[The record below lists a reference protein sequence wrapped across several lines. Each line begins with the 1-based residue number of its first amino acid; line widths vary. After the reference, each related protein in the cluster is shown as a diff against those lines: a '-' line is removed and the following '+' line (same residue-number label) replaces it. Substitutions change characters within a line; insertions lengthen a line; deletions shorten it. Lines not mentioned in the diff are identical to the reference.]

1 MRTCDFEDTTLRT
14 RLWGHAT
21 LRTMRLWGH
30 ATLRTNS
37 KFQNIKKYWIYD
49 ANTLGIYVIWRV
61 SGRPSGAGLEKV
73 CNFEG
78 FCLGNVHILL
88 DICCQNLGI
97 YVIWRVSG
105 RPSGAGLGNVHFWTF
120 FTNFWKIS
128 DNFAKVCHV
137 QNFCPQSRMSS
148 KSPVLKVACPQ
159 SRVLNVAVLNVACP
173 QCPIGVPLL
182 IKRWHRER
190 KNRF

>member
-1 MRTCDFEDTTLRT
+1 M
-14 RLWGHAT
+14 
-21 LRTMRLWGH
+21 
-30 ATLRTNS
+30 RTNS

-97 YVIWRVSG
+97 YVILRVSW
-105 RPSGAGLGNVHFWTF
+105 RPSGAGLENVHFEGF
-120 FTNFWKIS
+120 CLGKVHILLDIFCQNFGICVIWRVREMMHFS
-128 DNFAKVCHV
+128 NV
-137 QNFCPQSRMSS
+137 FCPQSRMSS
-148 KSPVLKVACPQ
+148 KSHVLKVVSSTSP
-159 SRVLNVAVLNVACP
+159 VLNVP
-173 QCPIGVPLL
+173 
-182 IKRWHRER
+182 
-190 KNRF
+190 

>member
-1 MRTCDFEDTTLRT
+1 MRTGDIEDKIILKISTI
-14 RLWGHAT
+14 
-21 LRTMRLWGH
+21 
-30 ATLRTNS
+30 S
-37 KFQNIKKYWIYD
+37 KFAKMLKFSKIVKKYWIYD

-105 RPSGAGLGNVHFWTF
+105 RPSGAGLRNVHFF
-120 FTNFWKIS
+120 NIS
-128 DNFAKVCHV
+128 KCL
-137 QNFCPQSRMSS
+137 SS
-148 KSPVLKVACPQ
+148 KS
-159 SRVLNVAVLNVACP
+159 
-173 QCPIGVPLL
+173 
-182 IKRWHRER
+182 H
-190 KNRF
+190 

>member
-1 MRTCDFEDTTLRT
+1 MRTDDFEDTTLRT

-120 FTNFWKIS
+120 FTNF
-128 DNFAKVCHV
+128 
-137 QNFCPQSRMSS
+137 NFCPQSRMSS
-148 KSPVLKVACPQ
+148 KSHVLKVVSSTSLSSTSP
-159 SRVLNVAVLNVACP
+159 VLNVP
-173 QCPIGVPLL
+173 
-182 IKRWHRER
+182 
-190 KNRF
+190 

>member
-1 MRTCDFEDTTLRT
+1 MILMNMIVAGLWDNEDVRRWGRDFED
-14 RLWGHAT
+14 
-21 LRTMRLWGH
+21 MRLWGH
-30 ATLRTNS
+30 ATLRTDDFEDKYYKVFWGQKFCPQSRIKMRLWGQTFKNWQDLQKKS
-37 KFQNIKKYWIYD
+37 KNIKKYWIYD

-120 FTNFWKIS
+120 FY
-128 DNFAKVCHV
+128 
-137 QNFCPQSRMSS
+137 
-148 KSPVLKVACPQ
+148 
-159 SRVLNVAVLNVACP
+159 
-173 QCPIGVPLL
+173 
-182 IKRWHRER
+182 
-190 KNRF
+190 

>member
-1 MRTCDFEDTTLRT
+1 MLLLYLIQVTGSISGSAVALAMFYEDFPKKDYGTMRTDDFEDTTLRT

-120 FTNFWKIS
+120 FTNF
-128 DNFAKVCHV
+128 
-137 QNFCPQSRMSS
+137 NFCPQSRMSS
-148 KSPVLKVACPQ
+148 KSHVLKVVSSTSLSSTSP
-159 SRVLNVAVLNVACP
+159 VLNVP
-173 QCPIGVPLL
+173 
-182 IKRWHRER
+182 
-190 KNRF
+190 